1 MTNVGTTRCARS
13 STQVTLDYW
22 VGRRLFRHDACGIQL
37 FNTVTGWT
45 DVSATGPGAIGS
57 FNNNLA
63 RDRADGLHGDRHLQV
78 DAATSAAPEP
88 GAWALMIGGLA
99 MIGAMLRL
107 GRRRT
112 VMAVA

>member
-1 MTNVGTTRCARS
+1 
-13 STQVTLDYW
+13 
-22 VGRRLFRHDACGIQL
+22 
-37 FNTVTGWT
+37 VTGWT

-57 FNNNLA
+57 FNNITSLVIAPTDYTEIDNL
-63 RDRADGLHGDRHLQV
+63 QI

-88 GAWALMIGGLA
+88 AAWALMIGGLA

-112 VMAVA
+112 VIAVA